1 METWRLADLHAY
13 VDDCLEP
20 DERLTFENRMAQDPA
35 LTRRAAA
42 WRAQNNAIRAALD
55 GEGARAFSISIVRQQ
70 NEVPSKGRR
79 AATVGAR
86 PSGEQPARPSLTAVV
101 DAARPSPTVGASGAL
116 RRSLLRRLALAIL
129 PVGLAC
135 VWAPAATVV
144 PVKGLGEAD
153 VAAFRAF
160 ARPGVAAVELA
171 TGDKT
176 ELEAWLTTRLM
187 HPVYLPATPSAV
199 KLVGARI
206 APYPGAAAAF
216 LVYSSQDG
224 PLGLL
229 VQSLD
234 APATTA
240 PQLLAA
246 DGGYAAVWTWRG
258 EGFALVGSFDTTSL
272 LKIATD
278 FFDPPAEAAQAMPER
293 GL

>member
-1 METWRLADLHAY
+1 METLRLADLHAY

-20 DERLTFENRMAQDPA
+20 DERLMFENRMAQDPA
-35 LTRRAAA
+35 LARRAAA
-42 WRAQNNAIRAALD
+42 WRAQNNAICAALD

-101 DAARPSPTVGASGAL
+101 DAARPSLTVGASSAL

-160 ARPGVAAVELA
+160 ARPGVAPVELA

-176 ELEAWLTTRLM
+176 EFGSMVDDAAYAPRLPSGNSFRRQAGRSADRSLSWRAGGLSGLQVPRRTSRVVG
-187 HPVYLPATPSAV
+187 PVS
-199 KLVGARI
+199 
-206 APYPGAAAAF
+206 
-216 LVYSSQDG
+216 
-224 PLGLL
+224 
-229 VQSLD
+229 
-234 APATTA
+234 
-240 PQLLAA
+240 
-246 DGGYAAVWTWRG
+246 
-258 EGFALVGSFDTTSL
+258 
-272 LKIATD
+272 
-278 FFDPPAEAAQAMPER
+278 
-293 GL
+293 